1 MGFLNFL
8 FKKRIR
14 HLTLTGKVI
23 LLILESKV
31 ILDGSVPNIRAVAKA
46 IA

>member
-1 MGFLNFL
+1 MGFLNFF
-8 FKKRIR
+8 FKKR

-23 LLILESKV
+23 LLNLESKV